1 MKNSKTMLTLVA
13 IAASLISVH
22 AQDKDNS
29 KQNYVYLTG
38 TRFTYPLVEK
48 WISAYTRENPDTK
61 VRLLK
66 KGENTDSANV
76 TIISHKLDNTQLK
89 ESNLYIQVAEYA
101 LLPIA
106 NQANPFAQK
115 VVKDGIEEKQLKELF
130 IKGEDESFLSQEELA
145 KLHQKN
151 HFTVYTRANAAC
163 ASISFADHFGNT
175 WESIKGKG
183 ISGDDKYL
191 LSAVLKDTNGLSY
204 NNLGYLY
211 DLQTRKPIKGIAILP
226 IDINQNGKLDQ
237 EEKIYENLDQV
248 IAYLENNPDE
258 KGIPTAYVNFVF
270 DKNKNNDALQPFL
283 NWVLTEGQKYNHE
296 FGFFT
301 YGPKILAKQV
311 KTIQQA
317 VN

>member
-1 MKNSKTMLTLVA
+1 M
-13 IAASLISVH
+13 
-22 AQDKDNS
+22 
-29 KQNYVYLTG
+29 
-38 TRFTYPLVEK
+38 
-48 WISAYTRENPDTK
+48 
-61 VRLLK
+61 
-66 KGENTDSANV
+66 
-76 TIISHKLDNTQLK
+76 
-89 ESNLYIQVAEYA
+89 
-101 LLPIA
+101 
-106 NQANPFAQK
+106 
-115 VVKDGIEEKQLKELF
+115 
-130 IKGEDESFLSQEELA
+130 
-145 KLHQKN
+145 
-151 HFTVYTRANAAC
+151 YTRASAAC

-175 WESIKGKG
+175 WEAIRGKG

-211 DLQTRKPIKGIAILP
+211 NLQTRKPIEGIVLLP
-226 IDINQNGKLDQ
+226 IDINQNGRLDQ
-237 EEKIYENLDQV
+237 EEKIYANLDQV

-258 KGIPTAYVNFVF
+258 KGIPKAYVNFVF
-270 DKNKNNDALQPFL
+270 DKNKNRDALQPFL